1 MSMADTIYA
10 LASAPGKAG
19 VAVLRLSGSA
29 ADIILGQ
36 MVKTLPSPRLASR
49 RLLQTENGPVID
61 DALVLRFKAPA
72 SYTGEDMV
80 EFHLHGSRAVIA
92 ALSDTLSRLGARLA
106 EPGEF
111 TRRAVMNGKLDL
123 TGAEAVMDL
132 IDADTEAQATQAL
145 RQLSGELKSLY
156 DSWRQRLTRAQAH
169 LEAAIDFADD
179 DLPPALIG
187 DVRAALSALLKEMQ
201 THLEDARRG
210 ERLREGVR
218 AVIIGAPNAGKSS
231 LLNRLAQRE
240 AAIVTAIPGTTRD
253 LLDVALDVGGYPLLI
268 TDTAGLRESA
278 DVVEQEGVRRARARA
293 AEADFRILL
302 CDATAVD
309 HGETLAHFRP
319 GDLVVMNKSDLSI
332 DPSSPPPSLLGWGRL
347 GGGRGVDKYA
357 ISPYKQTIFAPTPSS
372 PMRSADLT
380 GEGDDRES
388 LSMRVGIT
396 SAHSPSL
403 RRGDEI
409 PQTIS
414 ISALTG
420 AGLPALLTALTDKA
434 KNLAGL
440 SPSPTLTRARH
451 RDAVNETITALTRAL
466 AAPALDQMAEDVR
479 LSSRALGRITGQV
492 GVEDLLDVIF
502 RDFCLG
508 K

>member
-29 ADIILGQ
+29 ADTILGQ
-36 MVKTLPSPRLASR
+36 LVKNLSPPRQAAR

-156 DSWRQRLTRAQAH
+156 DDWRQRLTRAQAH

-179 DLPPALIG
+179 DIPPTLIG

-201 THLEDARRG
+201 SHLEDARRG

-268 TDTAGLRESA
+268 TDTAGLREST
-278 DVVEQEGVRRARARA
+278 DVIEQEGVRRALARA
-293 AEADFRILL
+293 EDADFRILL
-302 CDATAVD
+302 CDTTAVD
-309 HGETLAHFRP
+309 YAETLAHFRP
-319 GDLVVMNKSDLSI
+319 GDLIVMNKSDLSI
-332 DPSSPPPSLLGWGRL
+332 DPSFPPPSLLGWGRS
-347 GGGRGVDKYA
+347 GGGRDVD
-357 ISPYKQTIFAPTPSS
+357 
-372 PMRSADLT
+372 
-380 GEGDDRES
+380 
-388 LSMRVGIT
+388 
-396 SAHSPSL
+396 
-403 RRGDEI
+403 
-409 PQTIS
+409 
-414 ISALTG
+414 
-420 AGLPALLTALTDKA
+420 
-434 KNLAGL
+434 
-440 SPSPTLTRARH
+440 
-451 RDAVNETITALTRAL
+451 
-466 AAPALDQMAEDVR
+466 
-479 LSSRALGRITGQV
+479 QV
-492 GVEDLLDVIF
+492 C
-502 RDFCLG
+502 DFPL
-508 K
+508 

>member
-29 ADIILGQ
+29 ADTILGQ
-36 MVKTLPSPRLASR
+36 VVKTLPLPRLAAR
-49 RLLQTENGPVID
+49 RDIMAADGRVID
-61 DALVLRFKAPA
+61 QGLVLRFKAPA

-80 EFHLHGSRAVIA
+80 EFQLHGSRAVIA
-92 ALSDTLSRLGARLA
+92 ALSETLSRLGARLA

-132 IDADTEAQATQAL
+132 IEADTEAQATQAL

-156 DSWRQRLTRAQAH
+156 DGWRQRLTRAQAH

-179 DLPPALIG
+179 DIPPALIG
-187 DVRAALSALLKEMQ
+187 NVRAALSALLIEMQ

-210 ERLREGVR
+210 ERLRDGVR

-268 TDTAGLRESA
+268 TDTAGLRDSA
-278 DVVEQEGVRRARARA
+278 DVIEQEGVRRALARA
-293 AEADFRILL
+293 EDADFRILL
-302 CDATAVD
+302 CDATATD
-309 HGETLAHFRP
+309 YAETLAHFRP
-319 GDLVVMNKSDLSI
+319 GDLIVLNKSDLIPTSIGI

-347 GGGRGVDKYA
+347 GGGGDVDTQQ
-357 ISPYKQTIFAPTPSS
+357 P
-372 PMRSADLT
+372 
-380 GEGDDRES
+380 
-388 LSMRVGIT
+388 
-396 SAHSPSL
+396 
-403 RRGDEI
+403 
-409 PQTIS
+409 IS

-420 AGLPALLTALTDKA
+420 AGLPALLAALTDKA

-451 RDAVNETITALTRAL
+451 RDAVNETVTALTRAL
-466 AAPALDQMAEDVR
+466 TAPALDQMAEDVR

-492 GVEDLLDVIF
+492 GIEDLLDVIF